1 MSEQDFLLEEIT
13 DRLMNVIR
21 VGQIFAADQEKML
34 VRVRSGGLETGWLR
48 VLSERAG
55 NIKKRSPLDTGE
67 TVVIFSPMGDTAQGI
82 VLRGLST
89 ANNPPPDTDPD
100 KESHV
105 FSDGLKVTYDR
116 NKEEILFECRS
127 CKISCDDFSVSCKTA
142 SISNENGE
150 VISTVADALQ
160 EFSDS
165 KTDTMKGPNPL
176 IPGSVQVPLKV
187 EKLKSF
193 LKGE

>member
-21 VGQIFAADQEKML
+21 VGQIFAVDQEKML

-48 VLSERAG
+48 VFSERAG
-55 NIKKRSPLDTGE
+55 KIKKRSPLDTGE
-67 TVVIFSPMGDTAQGI
+67 TVVILSPMGDTAQGI
-82 VLRGLST
+82 VLRGLNT
-89 ANNPPPDTDPD
+89 KENPPANTDPD
-100 KESHV
+100 KESHI

-116 NKEEILFECRS
+116 NKEEIFFECRS
-127 CKISCDDFSVSCKTA
+127 CKISCDDFSVNCKTA
-142 SISNENGE
+142 SVTNEKAE
-150 VISTVADALQ
+150 LITTLADALQ
-160 EFSDS
+160 EFADS

-193 LKGE
+193 LRGE